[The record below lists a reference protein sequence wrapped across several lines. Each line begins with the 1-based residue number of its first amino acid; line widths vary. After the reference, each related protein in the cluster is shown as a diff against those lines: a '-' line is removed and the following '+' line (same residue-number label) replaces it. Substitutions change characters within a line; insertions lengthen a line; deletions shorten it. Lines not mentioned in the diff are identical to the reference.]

1 MTNLV
6 NSTISQPESPKPS
19 LKNDFNKRIGK
30 HYLQRFS
37 RFNTFRK
44 GYSIFQNQLQSL
56 NPTAYTKRLQ
66 MTDKSIF
73 AGLEAD
79 KFVADLED
87 NSVSYGL
94 QLPANMATEI
104 LEFATRTPSTEPGFD
119 DEFIPEDVQN
129 GRLRGGRYVMRGLV
143 SNVMDCPAIKQ
154 LVHDPLLLEIVR
166 KYLNYWPTLITQH
179 LTWSFAS
186 EQSEAEIQ
194 KIYPPT
200 NFHYDVAGYNFM
212 TSYFYITDVDADS
225 GPHIMI
231 KNSRDKKPLKMLL
244 ASNCQT
250 DDAVYNHY
258 GKDSEV
264 IITGKSG
271 FGFVQDPSCIH
282 KVKPPSTSNRLLL
295 QIRYS

>member
-1 MTNLV
+1 MTNLM
-6 NSTISQPESPKPS
+6 NSLLTTTESSKPS
-19 LKNDFNKRIGK
+19 LKNDFHKRIGK

-37 RFNTFRK
+37 RFNSFRQ
-44 GYSIFQNQLQSL
+44 GYSIFQNQLQRF
-56 NPTAYTKRLQ
+56 NPTAYTKRLA
-66 MTDKSIF
+66 MGKKSIF
-73 AGLEAD
+73 TGMEPD
-79 KFVADLED
+79 KFVADLEES
-87 NSVSYGL
+87 SVSYGL
-94 QLPANMATEI
+94 QLPANMASEI
-104 LEFATRTPSTEPGFD
+104 LEFATRMPSIEPGFD
-119 DEFIPEDVQN
+119 DEFVPKDVQN

-143 SNVMDCPAIKQ
+143 SNVIDCPAIKQ

-186 EQSEAEIQ
+186 DQSEEEIQ

-231 KNSRDKKPLKMLL
+231 KNSRDNKPLKMLL
-244 ASNCQT
+244 RSNLQT
-250 DDAVYNHY
+250 DDAVYSYY

-264 IITGKSG
+264 VITGKSG
-271 FGFVQDPSCIH
+271 FGFVQDPSCLH
-282 KVKPPSTSNRLLL
+282 KVKPPTTSNRLLL

>member
-1 MTNLV
+1 MTNLL
-6 NSTISQPESPKPS
+6 NSTLAQSESSKPS
-19 LKNDFNKRIGK
+19 LKNDFNKRIGN
-30 HYLQRFS
+30 HYCQRFS
-37 RFNTFRK
+37 RFNSFRK
-44 GYSIFQNQLQSL
+44 GYSILQNQLQSL
-56 NPTAYTKRLQ
+56 NPTAYKKRLQ
-66 MTDKSIF
+66 MSDKSIF

-79 KFVADLED
+79 KFVADLEET
-87 NSVSYGL
+87 SVSYGL
-94 QLPANMATEI
+94 QLPANMTTKI
-104 LEFATRTPSTEPGFD
+104 LEFATRIPSTEPGFD

-143 SNVMDCPAIKQ
+143 SNVMDCPAIQQ
-154 LVHDPLLLEIVR
+154 LVHDSLLLEIVR
-166 KYLNYWPTLITQH
+166 KYLKYWPTMITQH

-186 EQSEAEIQ
+186 DLSEAEIQ

-225 GPHIMI
+225 GPHVMI
-231 KNSRDKKPLKMLL
+231 KKSRDQKPLSMLL
-244 ASNCQT
+244 ASNLQT

-258 GKDSEV
+258 GKDSEIV
-264 IITGKSG
+264 ITGKSG

-282 KVKPPSTSNRLLL
+282 KVKPPTTSNRLLL

>member
-1 MTNLV
+1 MTDLV
-6 NSTISQPESPKPS
+6 NSPLPQTESPKPS

-37 RFNTFRK
+37 RFYAFRK
-44 GYSIFQNQLQSL
+44 AYSMLENQIQSL
-56 NPTAYTKRLQ
+56 NPTVYTKQLEMGEKSLFTGLSVDQ
-66 MTDKSIF
+66 MVS
-73 AGLEAD
+73 
-79 KFVADLED
+79 DLEV
-87 NSVSYGL
+87 NAVSYGL
-94 QLPANMATEI
+94 QLPANMVSEI
-104 LEFATRTPSTEPGFD
+104 LDFANSTPSTEPGFD
-119 DEFIPEDVQN
+119 DYFVPDDVQN
-129 GRLRGGRYVMRGLV
+129 SRLKGGRYVMRGLV

-154 LVHDPLLLEIVR
+154 LVHDPFLLEIVR

-186 EQSEAEIQ
+186 DQSEAEIQ

-212 TSYFYITDVDADS
+212 TSYFYITDVTADS
-225 GPHIMI
+225 GPHVMI
-231 KNSRDKKPLKMLL
+231 KNSLHRKPLKMLL

-250 DDAVYNHY
+250 DDAVYNYY
-258 GKDSEV
+258 GKDSEIV
-264 IITGKSG
+264 ITGKGG